1 MKDCIKIFFGIVA
14 TFCLLVST
22 ASAQTSY
29 KMGAG
34 DEVRLTVYG
43 QPDLT
48 TDGQIS
54 ADGTMIIPL
63 LGSVQLAGRTPS
75 DAARL
80 IADYYVRGDFLQDA
94 HVNLLIIKYRSQSVA
109 ILGKVNQ
116 PGKLILEGPTSLTD
130 ALATAGGV
138 SESGSERL
146 ILIRTNDKG
155 RQERQEYDLQ
165 KLLNHEAEGSPIVW
179 MRDGDTLYV
188 PNAGRFYVSG
198 QVNKPGMYPLDR
210 PLNVMQAIGVSGG
223 VNSRANER
231 AVKLFRQQPDGS
243 VKELRANPHD
253 PVRDGDILVI
263 QESLF

>member
-1 MKDCIKIFFGIVA
+1 MKDCIKIFFGII
-14 TFCLLVST
+14 TFCLLVSA

-75 DAARL
+75 EAARL
-80 IADYYVRGDFLQDA
+80 LAEYYVRGDFLQDA
-94 HVNLLIIKYRSQSVA
+94 HVNILITKYRSQSVA
-109 ILGKVNQ
+109 ILGKVNN

-130 ALATAGGV
+130 ALAYAGGV
-138 SESGSERL
+138 SETGSERL
-146 ILIRTNDKG
+146 ILIRTDKNG
-155 RQERQEYDLQ
+155 RQERYEYDLQ
-165 KLLNHEAEGSPIVW
+165 QLLNHDAEDQPVVW
-179 MRDGDTLYV
+179 MRNGDTIYV
-188 PNAGRFYVSG
+188 PVAGRFYLSG
-198 QVNKPGMYPLDR
+198 EVRSPGMYPLDR
-210 PLNVMQAIGVSGG
+210 KLNVMQALGVGG
-223 VNSRANER
+223 GPTARANTK
-231 AVKLFRQQPDGS
+231 AVKLYRRQPNGS
-243 VKELRANPHD
+243 TKELRANPEE
-253 PVRDGDILVI
+253 PVMDGDVLVI